1 MLDISFNFRIIVYM
15 QYLRNIIFLIIIFVF
30 NAEYANAQ
38 INRDEIRVGQDK
50 ILTNSY
56 DDIIVNAKDYTL
68 QNIDKVQN
76 IVENLD
82 YPTVFNFKQLSL
94 NSYYDT
100 DEEEYSVTIKSQQDA
115 EKLNDI
121 LEEYY
126 QMIINVEDYRITR
139 QSLLNRY
146 GFLNDNTLFNHLIS
160 KNLSDKIYNK
170 FEKLSNN
177 LSDKERNIVKKY
189 KNGSVLNYNEQ
200 QLLTETLSNH
210 PN

>member
-38 INRDEIRVGQDK
+38 VNRDEIRVGQDK

-76 IVENLD
+76 IVETLD

-100 DEEEYSVTIKSQQDA
+100 DEEEYSVTINSQQDA

-121 LEEYY
+121 LEEHY

-160 KNLSDKIYNK
+160 KNLSDK
-170 FEKLSNN
+170 
-177 LSDKERNIVKKY
+177 ERNIVKKY

-200 QLLTETLSNH
+200 QLLTELLNNH

>member
-38 INRDEIRVGQDK
+38 VNRDEIRVGQDK

-76 IVENLD
+76 IVETLD
-82 YPTVFNFKQLSL
+82 YPTVFNFKRLSL

-100 DEEEYSVTIKSQQDA
+100 DEEEYSVTINSQQDA

-121 LEEYY
+121 LEEHY

-160 KNLSDKIYNK
+160 KNI
-170 FEKLSNN
+170 
-177 LSDKERNIVKKY
+177 SDKERNIVKKY

-200 QLLTETLSNH
+200 QLLTELLNNH

>member
-38 INRDEIRVGQDK
+38 VNRDEIRVGQDK

-56 DDIIVNAKDYTL
+56 DGIIVNAKDYTL

-76 IVENLD
+76 IVETLD

-100 DEEEYSVTIKSQQDA
+100 DEEEYSVTINSQQDA

-121 LEEYY
+121 LEEHY

-160 KNLSDKIYNK
+160 KNLSDK
-170 FEKLSNN
+170 
-177 LSDKERNIVKKY
+177 ERNIVKKY

-200 QLLTETLSNH
+200 QLLTETLNNH

>member
-38 INRDEIRVGQDK
+38 VNRDEIRVGQDK

-76 IVENLD
+76 IVETLD

-100 DEEEYSVTIKSQQDA
+100 DEEEYSVTINSQQDA

-121 LEEYY
+121 LEEHY
-126 QMIINVEDYRITR
+126 QMIINVQDYRITR

-160 KNLSDKIYNK
+160 KNLSDK
-170 FEKLSNN
+170 
-177 LSDKERNIVKKY
+177 ERNIVKKY

-200 QLLTETLSNH
+200 QLLTETLNNH

>member
-38 INRDEIRVGQDK
+38 VNRDEIRVGQDK

-76 IVENLD
+76 IVETLD

-100 DEEEYSVTIKSQQDA
+100 DEEEYNVTINSQQDA

-121 LEEYY
+121 LEEHY

-139 QSLLNRY
+139 QFLLNRY

-160 KNLSDKIYNK
+160 K
-170 FEKLSNN
+170 N

-200 QLLTETLSNH
+200 QLLTETLNNH

>member
-1 MLDISFNFRIIVYM
+1 MLDISFNIRIIEYM
-15 QYLRNIIFLIIIFVF
+15 QYLRNIIFLATILILNVQ
-30 NAEYANAQ
+30 YAKAQ
-38 INRDEIRVGQDK
+38 VNRDEIRVNQDK
-50 ILTNSY
+50 VLTNSY
-56 DDIIVNAKDYTL
+56 NDIIVNAKDYTL
-68 QNIDKVQN
+68 QNINKVQN
-76 IVENLD
+76 IVETLD

-100 DEEEYSVTIKSQQDA
+100 DEEEYSVTINSQQDA

-121 LEEYY
+121 LEEHY

-160 KNLSDKIYNK
+160 KNLSDK
-170 FEKLSNN
+170 
-177 LSDKERNIVKKY
+177 ERNIVKKY

-200 QLLTETLSNH
+200 QLLTETLNNH

>member
-1 MLDISFNFRIIVYM
+1 M

-38 INRDEIRVGQDK
+38 VNRDEIRVGQDK

-68 QNIDKVQN
+68 QNINKVQN
-76 IVENLD
+76 IVETLD

-100 DEEEYSVTIKSQQDA
+100 DEEEYSVTINSQQDA

-121 LEEYY
+121 LEEHY

-160 KNLSDKIYNK
+160 KNLSDK
-170 FEKLSNN
+170 
-177 LSDKERNIVKKY
+177 ERNIVKKY

-200 QLLTETLSNH
+200 QLLTETLNNH

>member
-38 INRDEIRVGQDK
+38 VNRDEIRVGQDK
-50 ILTNSY
+50 ILTNYY

-76 IVENLD
+76 IVETLD

-100 DEEEYSVTIKSQQDA
+100 DEEEYSVTINSQQDA

-121 LEEYY
+121 LEEHY

-160 KNLSDKIYNK
+160 KNLSDK
-170 FEKLSNN
+170 
-177 LSDKERNIVKKY
+177 ERNIVKKY

-200 QLLTETLSNH
+200 QLLTETLNNH

>member
-38 INRDEIRVGQDK
+38 VNRDEIRVGQDK

-76 IVENLD
+76 IVETLD

-100 DEEEYSVTIKSQQDA
+100 DEEEYSVTINSQQDA

-121 LEEYY
+121 LEEHY

-160 KNLSDKIYNK
+160 KNLSDK
-170 FEKLSNN
+170 
-177 LSDKERNIVKKY
+177 ERNIVKKY
-189 KNGSVLNYNEQ
+189 KNGSVLNNNEQ
-200 QLLTETLSNH
+200 QLLTELLNNH

>member
-68 QNIDKVQN
+68 QNIDEVQD
-76 IVENLD
+76 IVETLD

-121 LEEYY
+121 LEEHY
-126 QMIINVEDYRITR
+126 QMIINVEAYRITR

-160 KNLSDKIYNK
+160 K
-170 FEKLSNN
+170 N

>member
-38 INRDEIRVGQDK
+38 VNRDEIRVGQDK

-76 IVENLD
+76 IVETLD

-160 KNLSDKIYNK
+160 KNLSDK
-170 FEKLSNN
+170 
-177 LSDKERNIVKKY
+177 ERNIVKKY

-200 QLLTETLSNH
+200 QLLTETLNNH

>member
-15 QYLRNIIFLIIIFVF
+15 QYLRIIIFLIIIFVF

-68 QNIDKVQN
+68 QNIDEVQD
-76 IVENLD
+76 IVETLD

-100 DEEEYSVTIKSQQDA
+100 DEEEYSVTINSQQDA

-121 LEEYY
+121 LEEHY

-160 KNLSDKIYNK
+160 KNLSDK
-170 FEKLSNN
+170 
-177 LSDKERNIVKKY
+177 ERNIVKKY

-200 QLLTETLSNH
+200 QLLTETLNNH

>member
-38 INRDEIRVGQDK
+38 VNRDEIRVGQDK

-100 DEEEYSVTIKSQQDA
+100 DEEEYSVTINSQQDA

-121 LEEYY
+121 LEEHY

-160 KNLSDKIYNK
+160 KNLSN
-170 FEKLSNN
+170 
-177 LSDKERNIVKKY
+177 KERNIVKKY

-200 QLLTETLSNH
+200 QLLTETLNNY

>member
-15 QYLRNIIFLIIIFVF
+15 QYLRIIIFLIIIFVF

-160 KNLSDKIYNK
+160 KNLSDK
-170 FEKLSNN
+170 
-177 LSDKERNIVKKY
+177 ERNIVKKY

>member
-15 QYLRNIIFLIIIFVF
+15 QYLGNIIFLIIIFVF

-38 INRDEIRVGQDK
+38 VNRDEIRVGQDK
-50 ILTNSY
+50 VLTNSY
-56 DDIIVNAKDYTL
+56 NDIIVNAKDYTL
-68 QNIDKVQN
+68 QNINKVQN
-76 IVENLD
+76 IVETLD

-100 DEEEYSVTIKSQQDA
+100 DEEEYSVTINSQQDA

-121 LEEYY
+121 LEEHY

-160 KNLSDKIYNK
+160 KNLSDK
-170 FEKLSNN
+170 
-177 LSDKERNIVKKY
+177 ERNIVKKY

-200 QLLTETLSNH
+200 QLLTETLNNH

>member
-38 INRDEIRVGQDK
+38 VNRDEIRVGQDK

-76 IVENLD
+76 IVETLD

-100 DEEEYSVTIKSQQDA
+100 DEEEYSVTINSQQDA

-121 LEEYY
+121 LEEHY

-146 GFLNDNTLFNHLIS
+146 GFLNDNTLFDHLIS
-160 KNLSDKIYNK
+160 K
-170 FEKLSNN
+170 N

-200 QLLTETLSNH
+200 QLLTETLNNH

>member
-38 INRDEIRVGQDK
+38 VNRDEIRVGQDK

-76 IVENLD
+76 IVQTLD

-100 DEEEYSVTIKSQQDA
+100 DEEEYSVTINSQQDA

-121 LEEYY
+121 LEEHY

-160 KNLSDKIYNK
+160 KNLSDK
-170 FEKLSNN
+170 
-177 LSDKERNIVKKY
+177 ERNIVKKY

-200 QLLTETLSNH
+200 QLLTETLNNH

>member
-38 INRDEIRVGQDK
+38 VYRDEIRVGQDK

-76 IVENLD
+76 IVETLD

-100 DEEEYSVTIKSQQDA
+100 DEEEYSVTINSQQDA

-121 LEEYY
+121 LEEHY

-160 KNLSDKIYNK
+160 KNLSDK
-170 FEKLSNN
+170 
-177 LSDKERNIVKKY
+177 ERNIVKKY

-200 QLLTETLSNH
+200 QLLTETLNNH

>member
-15 QYLRNIIFLIIIFVF
+15 QHLRNIIFLIIIFVF

-38 INRDEIRVGQDK
+38 VYRDEIRVGQDK

-76 IVENLD
+76 IVETLD

-100 DEEEYSVTIKSQQDA
+100 DEEEYSVTINSQQDA

-121 LEEYY
+121 LEEHY
-126 QMIINVEDYRITR
+126 QMIINVEDYRINR

-160 KNLSDKIYNK
+160 K
-170 FEKLSNN
+170 N

-200 QLLTETLSNH
+200 QLLTETLNNH

>member
-38 INRDEIRVGQDK
+38 VNRDEISVGQDK

-76 IVENLD
+76 IVETLD

-100 DEEEYSVTIKSQQDA
+100 DEEEYSVTINSQQDA

-121 LEEYY
+121 LEEHY

-160 KNLSDKIYNK
+160 KNLSDK
-170 FEKLSNN
+170 
-177 LSDKERNIVKKY
+177 ERNIVNKY

-200 QLLTETLSNH
+200 QLLTELLNNH

>member
-1 MLDISFNFRIIVYM
+1 LLDISFNFRIIVYM

-38 INRDEIRVGQDK
+38 VNRDEIRVGQDK

-76 IVENLD
+76 IVETLD

-100 DEEEYSVTIKSQQDA
+100 DEEEYSVTINSQQDA

-121 LEEYY
+121 LEEHY

-160 KNLSDKIYNK
+160 KNLSDK
-170 FEKLSNN
+170 
-177 LSDKERNIVKKY
+177 ERNIVKKY

-200 QLLTETLSNH
+200 QLLTELLNNH

>member
-38 INRDEIRVGQDK
+38 VNRDEIRVGQDK

-76 IVENLD
+76 IVETLD

-100 DEEEYSVTIKSQQDA
+100 DEEEYSVTINSQQDA

-121 LEEYY
+121 LEEHY

-160 KNLSDKIYNK
+160 KNLSDK
-170 FEKLSNN
+170 
-177 LSDKERNIVKKY
+177 ERNIVKKY

-200 QLLTETLSNH
+200 QLLTETLNNH

>member
-68 QNIDKVQN
+68 QNIDEVQD
-76 IVENLD
+76 IVETLD

-160 KNLSDKIYNK
+160 KNLSDK
-170 FEKLSNN
+170 
-177 LSDKERNIVKKY
+177 ERNIVKKY

-200 QLLTETLSNH
+200 QLLTETLNNH

>member
-38 INRDEIRVGQDK
+38 VNRDEIRVGQDK

-56 DDIIVNAKDYTL
+56 DDIIINAKDYTL

-76 IVENLD
+76 IVETLD

-100 DEEEYSVTIKSQQDA
+100 DEEEYSVTINSQQDA

-121 LEEYY
+121 LEEHY

-160 KNLSDKIYNK
+160 KNLSDK
-170 FEKLSNN
+170 
-177 LSDKERNIVKKY
+177 ERNIVKKY

-200 QLLTETLSNH
+200 QLLTETLNNH

>member
-68 QNIDKVQN
+68 QNIDEVHD
-76 IVENLD
+76 IVETLD

-100 DEEEYSVTIKSQQDA
+100 DEEEYSVTINSQQDA

-121 LEEYY
+121 LEEHY

-160 KNLSDKIYNK
+160 KNLSDK
-170 FEKLSNN
+170 
-177 LSDKERNIVKKY
+177 ERNIVKKY

-200 QLLTETLSNH
+200 QLLTETLNNH

>member
-38 INRDEIRVGQDK
+38 VNRDEIRVGQDK

-56 DDIIVNAKDYTL
+56 DGIIVNAKDYTL

-76 IVENLD
+76 IVQTLD

-100 DEEEYSVTIKSQQDA
+100 DEEEYSVTINSQQDA

-121 LEEYY
+121 LEEHY

-160 KNLSDKIYNK
+160 KNLSDK
-170 FEKLSNN
+170 
-177 LSDKERNIVKKY
+177 ERNIVKKY

-200 QLLTETLSNH
+200 QLLTETLNNH

>member
-38 INRDEIRVGQDK
+38 VNRDEIRVGQDK

-76 IVENLD
+76 IVETLD

-100 DEEEYSVTIKSQQDA
+100 GEEEYSVTINSQQDA

-121 LEEYY
+121 LEEHY
-126 QMIINVEDYRITR
+126 QTIINVEDYRITR

-160 KNLSDKIYNK
+160 KNLSDK
-170 FEKLSNN
+170 
-177 LSDKERNIVKKY
+177 ERNIVKKY

-200 QLLTETLSNH
+200 QLLTETLNNH

>member
-15 QYLRNIIFLIIIFVF
+15 QHLRNIIFLIIIFVF

-38 INRDEIRVGQDK
+38 VNRDEIRVGQDK

-76 IVENLD
+76 IVETLD

-100 DEEEYSVTIKSQQDA
+100 DEEEYSVTINSQQDA

-121 LEEYY
+121 LEEHY

-139 QSLLNRY
+139 QTLLNRY

-160 KNLSDKIYNK
+160 K
-170 FEKLSNN
+170 N

-200 QLLTETLSNH
+200 QLLTELLNNH

>member
-38 INRDEIRVGQDK
+38 VNRDEIRVGQDK

-76 IVENLD
+76 IVESLD

-100 DEEEYSVTIKSQQDA
+100 DEEEYSVTINSQQDA

-121 LEEYY
+121 LEEHY

-139 QSLLNRY
+139 QALLNRY

-160 KNLSDKIYNK
+160 K
-170 FEKLSNN
+170 N

>member
-38 INRDEIRVGQDK
+38 VNRDEIRFGQDK

-76 IVENLD
+76 IVETLD

-100 DEEEYSVTIKSQQDA
+100 DEEEYSVTINSQQDA

-121 LEEYY
+121 LEEHY

-160 KNLSDKIYNK
+160 KNLSDK
-170 FEKLSNN
+170 
-177 LSDKERNIVKKY
+177 ERNIVKKY

-200 QLLTETLSNH
+200 QLLTETLNNH

>member
-1 MLDISFNFRIIVYM
+1 M

-38 INRDEIRVGQDK
+38 VNRDEIRVGQDK

-76 IVENLD
+76 IVETLD

-100 DEEEYSVTIKSQQDA
+100 DEEEYSVTINSQQDA

-121 LEEYY
+121 LEEHY
-126 QMIINVEDYRITR
+126 QMIINVQDYRITR
-139 QSLLNRY
+139 QFLLNRY

-160 KNLSDKIYNK
+160 K
-170 FEKLSNN
+170 N

-200 QLLTETLSNH
+200 QLLTETLNNH

>member
-1 MLDISFNFRIIVYM
+1 MCCRRFWLLNISFNIRIIEYM
-15 QYLRNIIFLIIIFVF
+15 RYLRNIIFLAIILILNVQ
-30 NAEYANAQ
+30 YAKAQ
-38 INRDEIRVGQDK
+38 VNRDEIRVNQDK
-50 ILTNSY
+50 VLTNSY
-56 DDIIVNAKDYTL
+56 NDIIVNAKDYTL
-68 QNIDKVQN
+68 QNINKVQN
-76 IVENLD
+76 IVETLD

-94 NSYYDT
+94 NSYYDI
-100 DEEEYSVTIKSQQDA
+100 DEEEYSVTINSQQDA

-121 LEEYY
+121 LEEHY

-160 KNLSDKIYNK
+160 KNLSDK
-170 FEKLSNN
+170 
-177 LSDKERNIVKKY
+177 ERNIVKKY

-200 QLLTETLSNH
+200 QLLTETLNNH

>member
-1 MLDISFNFRIIVYM
+1 M

-38 INRDEIRVGQDK
+38 VNRDEIRVGQDK
-50 ILTNSY
+50 ILTSSY

-76 IVENLD
+76 IVETLD

-100 DEEEYSVTIKSQQDA
+100 DEEEYSVTINSQQDA

-121 LEEYY
+121 LEEHY

-160 KNLSDKIYNK
+160 KNLSDK
-170 FEKLSNN
+170 
-177 LSDKERNIVKKY
+177 ERNIVKKY

-200 QLLTETLSNH
+200 QLLTETLNNH

>member
-68 QNIDKVQN
+68 QNIDEVQD
-76 IVENLD
+76 IVETLD

-160 KNLSDKIYNK
+160 KNLSDK
-170 FEKLSNN
+170 
-177 LSDKERNIVKKY
+177 ERNIVKKY

>member
-38 INRDEIRVGQDK
+38 VNRDEIRVGQDK

-76 IVENLD
+76 MVETLD

-100 DEEEYSVTIKSQQDA
+100 DEEEYSVTINSQQDA

-121 LEEYY
+121 LEEHY

-160 KNLSDKIYNK
+160 KNLSDK
-170 FEKLSNN
+170 
-177 LSDKERNIVKKY
+177 ERNIVKKY

-200 QLLTETLSNH
+200 QLLTELLNNH

>member
-1 MLDISFNFRIIVYM
+1 MRKFWLLDISFNFRIIVYM

-38 INRDEIRVGQDK
+38 VNRDEIRVGQDK

-76 IVENLD
+76 IVETLD

-100 DEEEYSVTIKSQQDA
+100 DEEEYSVTINSHQDA

-121 LEEYY
+121 LEEHY

-160 KNLSDKIYNK
+160 KNLSDK
-170 FEKLSNN
+170 
-177 LSDKERNIVKKY
+177 ERNIVKKY

-200 QLLTETLSNH
+200 QLLTELLNNH

>member
-38 INRDEIRVGQDK
+38 VNRDEIRVGQDK

-100 DEEEYSVTIKSQQDA
+100 DEEEYSVTINSQQDA

-121 LEEYY
+121 LEEHY

-160 KNLSDKIYNK
+160 KNLSDK
-170 FEKLSNN
+170 
-177 LSDKERNIVKKY
+177 ERNIVKKY

-200 QLLTETLSNH
+200 QLLTETLNNH

>member
-1 MLDISFNFRIIVYM
+1 LLDISFNFRIIVYM

-38 INRDEIRVGQDK
+38 VNRDEIRVGQDK

-76 IVENLD
+76 IVETLD

-100 DEEEYSVTIKSQQDA
+100 DEEEYSVTINSQQDA

-121 LEEYY
+121 LEEHY

-160 KNLSDKIYNK
+160 KNLSDK
-170 FEKLSNN
+170 
-177 LSDKERNIVKKY
+177 ERNIVKKY

-200 QLLTETLSNH
+200 QLLTETLNNH